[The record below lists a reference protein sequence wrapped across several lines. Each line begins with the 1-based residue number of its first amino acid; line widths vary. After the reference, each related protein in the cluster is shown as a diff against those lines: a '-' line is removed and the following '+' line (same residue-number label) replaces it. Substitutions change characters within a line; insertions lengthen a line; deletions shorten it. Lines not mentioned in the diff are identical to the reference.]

1 MNCNSIVIQIYKH
14 ENTTRVNVTSD
25 KAAPTQLP
33 FKLTQ
38 GIWKVKH
45 GFRK

>member
-1 MNCNSIVIQIYKH
+1 MNRNSIVIQIYKR
-14 ENTTRVNVTSD
+14 EITTCVNVTSD
-25 KAAPTQLP
+25 KAAPTKLS
-33 FKLTQ
+33 FKLAQ